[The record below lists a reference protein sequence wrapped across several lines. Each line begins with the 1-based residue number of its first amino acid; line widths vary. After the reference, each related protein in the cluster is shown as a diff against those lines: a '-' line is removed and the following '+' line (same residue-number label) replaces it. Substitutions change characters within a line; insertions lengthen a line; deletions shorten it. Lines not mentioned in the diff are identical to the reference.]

1 MRRRYFCLM
10 DVARAAERP
19 YSTVYQWARHRQIP
33 APTEVPWAGGR
44 RKYYNEQ
51 AFHEVVHLIKESTE

>member
-1 MRRRYFCLM
+1 M